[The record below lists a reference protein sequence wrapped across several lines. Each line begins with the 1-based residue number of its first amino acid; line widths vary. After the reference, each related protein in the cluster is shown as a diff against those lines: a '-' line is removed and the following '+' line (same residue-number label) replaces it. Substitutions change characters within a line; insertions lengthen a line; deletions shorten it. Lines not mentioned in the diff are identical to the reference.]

1 MSISSGAD
9 TSSRVTAR
17 YWGRQVMTHIGV
29 LVTAIYLLT
38 LIGSLVFAGTL
49 HVHPVWTAVTL
60 IFMAER
66 VVSVRE
72 RGVWQ
77 MLLASTLVVEIVQ
90 RAATP
95 GFTGS

>member
-1 MSISSGAD
+1 
-9 TSSRVTAR
+9 
-17 YWGRQVMTHIGV
+17 
-29 LVTAIYLLT
+29 

-77 MLLASTLVVEIVQ
+77 MLLASTLVVEMAFDLFLQ
-90 RAATP
+90 ATQAKA
-95 GFTGS
+95 FWDTITHSDKKW